1 MKMRKSKDTVTDYV
15 MQDFLPK
22 EKVEEAAVESVK
34 NKSGA
39 GIGEKSLHK
48 QLKKKLAE
56 TGSPLVKEKLIED
69 PGLER
74 EEEEFYT
81 SEDTGIVKE
90 EPKTTQQ
97 KFQAL
102 GNQEQGKVSKG
113 FKDALTHFGPR
124 LASLLV
130 GGDMALE
137 GYESGMESFQAAQQP
152 QGEPQD
158 FQQVE
163 ELRDKEGNPISFSKQ
178 TGKFYNTKGKEV
190 SAFSDPK
197 MAQIKEE
204 KKTDL
209 AKARSD
215 FKTKIVKE
223 FNSTVKESQKA
234 LNMAKSALTLIE
246 SDSKLAMPVAARAVA
261 RLAGEGSRMTDKDV
275 EQFMGS
281 QAVPD
286 SLKRVYQRSIDGTM
300 TAEDKKVMT
309 DAINKMQEVE
319 MSLLTQ
325 TRDDMA
331 DRYGSIDKTLATKD
345 ELVELLSISEGPSK
359 PKPGPSREQLLQ
371 KLPSGARLL
380 QNSKGEFAI
389 KYADGS
395 IKRIK

>member
-39 GIGEKSLHK
+39 GIGEKPLHK

-56 TGSPLVKEKLIED
+56 TGSGLVKAEND
-69 PGLER
+69 
-74 EEEEFYT
+74 EEV
-81 SEDTGIVKE
+81 SEPVQQV
-90 EPKTTQQ
+90 PKAAPQ
-97 KFQAL
+97 KFQEMSTEDQ
-102 GNQEQGKVSKG
+102 GNISKG

-124 LASLLV
+124 LASLLM

-137 GYESGMESFQAAQQP
+137 GYEGGMESFQAAQ
-152 QGEPQD
+152 EPQKLPKD

-163 ELRDKEGNPISFSKQ
+163 ELRDEKGNPLTFSKQ
-178 TGKFYNTKGKEV
+178 TGKYYNVKGKEV

-197 MAQIKEE
+197 LAQIREE

-215 FKTKIVKE
+215 FKTNVVKE

-234 LNMAKSALTLIE
+234 LNMAKSALILIE

-281 QAVPD
+281 QAVSD

-300 TAEDKKVMT
+300 TVEDKQVMM

-319 MSLLTQ
+319 MGLLTQ

-345 ELVELLSISEGPSK
+345 DLIDLLSISQGPAK

-395 IKRIK
+395 VKRIK